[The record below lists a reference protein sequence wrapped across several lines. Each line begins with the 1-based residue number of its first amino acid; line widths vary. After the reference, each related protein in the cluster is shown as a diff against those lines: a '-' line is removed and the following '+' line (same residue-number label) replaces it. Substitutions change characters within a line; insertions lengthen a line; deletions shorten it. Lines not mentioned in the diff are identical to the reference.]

1 MRALLTTAGAGVNI
15 NEIIFHLRW
24 LGDHAA
30 LATMLLTQGK
40 EHGMRKRTKPTDG
53 SDGAD
58 IGNAAASL
66 TRGLEILRA
75 FTADDATLGNQDLI
89 ERTGLPKATVSR
101 LTYTLVGLGYLH
113 YDETLGRYSIGP
125 ATVSLG
131 YSALSSSPVVHM
143 ARPLMQ
149 ELADGT
155 GAAVALGTRDGLEMV
170 YLANCRSMGPVSL
183 RLNVG
188 SRLPIYR
195 TAMGL
200 AYLAEMRPD
209 IRVSVV
215 EQLVTAE
222 PDKEALLRRLVDEAI
237 ESYARHGFV
246 SVFGAWHSYI
256 NAVGIA
262 FRPTDGSP
270 LVALTCG
277 GIVDILPRELC
288 LDTVGPQLV
297 RLTERLR
304 ARLQGKADPSPAS
317 GAPPAWT
324 TSAE

>member
-1 MRALLTTAGAGVNI
+1 
-15 NEIIFHLRW
+15 
-24 LGDHAA
+24 
-30 LATMLLTQGK
+30 
-40 EHGMRKRTKPTDG
+40 MRKRTKPADG
-53 SDGAD
+53 SEGAEG
-58 IGNAAASL
+58 GNSAASL
-66 TRGLEILRA
+66 TRGLEILRS

-101 LTYTLVGLGYLH
+101 LTSTLVGLGYLH
-113 YDETLGRYSIGP
+113 YDDTLGRYSIGP

-131 YSALSSSPVVHM
+131 YSALSSSAVIHM

-149 ELADGT
+149 ELADQT

-170 YLANCRSMGPVSL
+170 YLANCRSMSPVSL

-200 AYLAEMRPD
+200 AYLAEMQPD
-209 IRVSVV
+209 IRQSVV
-215 EQLVTAE
+215 EQLVVAE
-222 PDKEALLRRLVDEAI
+222 PEKAEELDRLVTNAI
-237 ESYARHGFV
+237 EDYRRDGFI
-246 SVFGAWHSYI
+246 SAFGSWHSYI
-256 NAVGIA
+256 NAVGVA

-277 GIVDILPRELC
+277 GIVDILSRNHCREA
-288 LDTVGPQLV
+288 VGPGLL
-297 RLTERLR
+297 RLTRRLR
-304 ARLQGKADPSPAS
+304 ARLAGEPDPFPTSQR
-317 GAPPAWT
+317 PPTWK

>member
-1 MRALLTTAGAGVNI
+1 
-15 NEIIFHLRW
+15 
-24 LGDHAA
+24 
-30 LATMLLTQGK
+30 
-40 EHGMRKRTKPTDG
+40 MRKRTKPTDG

-58 IGNAAASL
+58 LGNSAASL

-101 LTYTLVGLGYLH
+101 LTYTLVSLGYLH
-113 YDETLGRYSIGP
+113 YDEMLGRYSIGP

-131 YSALSSSPVVHM
+131 YSALSSSPIIHL

-149 ELADGT
+149 ELADAT
-155 GAAVALGTRDGLEMV
+155 GAAVALGTRDGMEMV
-170 YLANCRSMGPVSL
+170 YLANCRSNSPVSL

-200 AYLAEMRPD
+200 AYLAEMNAD
-209 IRVSVV
+209 IRTFLV
-215 EQLVTAE
+215 EQLVRAE
-222 PDKEALLRRLVDEAI
+222 PDKEAELRRLVDGAL
-237 ESYARHGFV
+237 ESYATQGFITV
-246 SVFGAWHSYI
+246 LGAWHSYI

-277 GIVDILPRELC
+277 GIVDILPQEHCRQI
-288 LDTVGPQLV
+288 VGPQLV
-297 RLTERLR
+297 RLTARLR
-304 ARLQGKADPSPAS
+304 ARLQGKPDPSP
-317 GAPPAWT
+317 GKETPLNWN

>member
-1 MRALLTTAGAGVNI
+1 
-15 NEIIFHLRW
+15 
-24 LGDHAA
+24 
-30 LATMLLTQGK
+30 
-40 EHGMRKRTKPTDG
+40 MRKRTKPTDG

-58 IGNAAASL
+58 FGSSAASL

-113 YDETLGRYSIGP
+113 YDEMLGRYSIGP

-131 YSALSSSPVVHM
+131 YSALSSSPVIHI

-149 ELADGT
+149 ELADDT

-170 YLANCRSMGPVSL
+170 YLANCRSMSPVSL

-195 TAMGL
+195 SAMGL
-200 AYLAEMRPD
+200 AYLAEMNAQ
-209 IRVSVV
+209 IRASVV
-215 EQLVTAE
+215 EQILKAE
-222 PDKEALLRRLVDEAI
+222 PDKAAELQRLVESAL
-237 ESYARHGFV
+237 ESYAEHGFV
-246 SVFGAWHSYI
+246 SVFGTWHSYI
-256 NAVGIA
+256 NAVGTA

-277 GIVDILPRELC
+277 GIVDILPQDRC
-288 LDTVGPQLV
+288 CQIVGPQLV

-304 ARLQGKADPSPAS
+304 AQLQGKADPSPAKDT
-317 GAPPAWT
+317 PRTWN